1 MPKKTTKKPSFKK
14 GKATPADADIILK
27 LYDLRREATMREARD
42 YIGLVFWPQSFE
54 EIMAVATAAGTDAN
68 RFFRQVLGYWET
80 AASLVV
86 HGAVNADLFNAC
98 EGEMYFV
105 YAKFRPYIE
114 RVRKEIGQPTF
125 LQNVQAVAEADP
137 ERMKGI
143 AGRVAML
150 GEKMRK
156 AAAAGR

>member
-1 MPKKTTKKPSFKK
+1 MPKKTKKPSSKK
-14 GKATPADADIILK
+14 SKATPADAEIILK

-42 YIGLVFWPQSFE
+42 YVGLAFWPQSFE
-54 EIMAVATAAGTDAN
+54 EIMAIATAAGTDAN
-68 RFFRQVLGYWET
+68 RYFRQVLGYWET

-86 HGAVNADLFNAC
+86 HGALNEDLFNAC

-105 YAKFRPYIE
+105 YAKFRPYLD
-114 RVRKEIGQPTF
+114 RVRKELGQPTF
-125 LQNVQAVAEADP
+125 LQNVQAVAERDQ
-137 ERMKGI
+137 ERVKAI
-143 AGRVAML
+143 SARVAML